1 MFTAKVGEK
10 SKNLTFKFAVAIFTF
25 LLVAILGPGLLNL
38 NSSQALAKKGNTG
51 GCNTI
56 AKNARIAC
64 NAEVNDDYWIAIGNC
79 NNISDRGDRAECK
92 QDAWAERKEAKEEC
106 ADQFEAR
113 RDLCE
118 ALGEKYYNP
127 TIVPTNF
134 VDPDDI
140 GDSVATNLYFP
151 LVVGNKWVYQGDTD
165 EGTETITVEV
175 LDETKEI
182 EYPEDSGN
190 MFICRVVRDVVE
202 LDGEV
207 IEDTDDWYAQATNG
221 DIWYFGEISQ
231 VFEDGELV
239 ELEGSWKAGKEGAH
253 PGILIQNDPQPENIY
268 RQEYWLAEAEDV
280 AEVINR
286 GEETVIVQDPPVTY
300 DDDVLKTK
308 DFTPIEPDV
317 FEYKYYA
324 PGVGLLK
331 EEAFE
336 DGEATGEVV
345 ELISATLN

>member
-38 NSSQALAKKGNTG
+38 DSSQALAKKKNRG

-64 NAEVNDDYWIAIGNC
+64 SAEVNDDYWIAIGNC

-92 QDAWAERKEAKEEC
+92 QEAWAERKDAKEVC
-106 ADQFEAR
+106 ADQKEAR
-113 RDLCE
+113 TELCE
-118 ALGEKYYNP
+118 DLEEVYYDP
-127 TIVPTNF
+127 DLDPADF
-134 VDPDDI
+134 VDLADI
-140 GDSVATNLYFP
+140 GVSETPNPYFP
-151 LVVGNKWVYQGDTD
+151 LVVGNIWVYQGVTE
-165 EGTETITVEV
+165 EGTETITVTVTNEI
-175 LDETKEI
+175 KEI

-190 MFICRVVRDVVE
+190 IFICRVVRDVVE

-207 IEDTDDWYAQATNG
+207 IEDTDDWYAVATNG

-336 DGEATGEVV
+336 DGVATGEIV
-345 ELISATLN
+345 ELISVTLN